1 MIPAVRST
9 VRPAYS
15 SSCPS
20 WAENRNGILIQSFR
34 GELTKAQMEQRE
46 KDIADTAAFM
56 EEYRRT
62 GGKFEITREQLKTLT
77 ESFDPNDMT
86 YREYMTFID
95 HLCEYGILD
104 EGDKDYVS
112 YNALGKDSDL
122 VLIPLKYDIPICT
135 WGRTRSTKYTNSFS
149 SSGGNI
155 LDWAGYMADA
165 ETYNTQTRSYEK
177 TRTAVLYGKIQD
189 VLLKMK
195 YGG

>member
-77 ESFDPNDMT
+77 EAFDPNDMT

-112 YNALGKDSDL
+112 YCAFGKDCGL
-122 VLIPLKYDIPICT
+122 ELIPLKYDTPISS
-135 WGRTRSTKYTNSFS
+135 WGPVSRMNYTNSFS
-149 SSGGNI
+149 SSRGNV
-155 LDWAGYMADA
+155 LDWASHLAQSV
-165 ETYNTQTRSYEK
+165 TYNTQTRSYEK
-177 TRTAVLYGKIQD
+177 TRTAILYGKIQD